1 MNNILELKKRID
13 NIINSINNGN
23 YNNSL
28 EILLDELELINI
40 DRNILQNTRIGSSLT
55 KLSKSLLPIHKITS
69 QRVISIINKWK
80 SQLRNSVTVTGT
92 TASNGPEVTTDN
104 LSTTN
109 STTTTPNRANST
121 NTTVVPGPEDSSSK
135 DIGTVGASTV
145 TEGKGA
151 NFTAMECTGEKN
163 PNEIAVVTKTGESS
177 TFSEDTNSKDTEG
190 VNTEVNNEGA
200 PLGTNEAPLGTK
212 GAPLEATGT
221 HGLGEE
227 VAVGPD
233 TVTGN
238 PKYMGPLRNNIY
250 RDKALRYLFDSF
262 IIGKDFEIEMEELT
276 EKINLIEKSLYNYY
290 IIEKNNQKGYNQQLK
305 CIGFNLKDNKN
316 TIFNYKLYNNIIS
329 INELIHMSSLQMAS
343 DEKKLQRNEILEQSL
358 EACQSDWEIKN
369 IFLNNKTKGQFKC
382 NKCNSK
388 ITTYYQLQTRSSDE
402 PMTTFVTC
410 LNCNNRWKF

>member
-23 YNNSL
+23 YNNSI

-92 TASNGPEVTTDN
+92 TASNGPEVTTSPTM
-104 LSTTN
+104 STTN

-121 NTTVVPGPEDSSSK
+121 K
-135 DIGTVGASTV
+135 GTIGASTV

-151 NFTAMECTGEKN
+151 NSTAMECTSEKN
-163 PNEIAVVTKTGESS
+163 TNTFAVVTKSGESS
-177 TFSEDTNSKDTEG
+177 TNIEG
-190 VNTEVNNEGA
+190 VSSTDTKVVNTDN
-200 PLGTNEAPLGTK
+200 LSTGTDGT
-212 GAPLEATGT
+212 TGT

-262 IIGKDFEIEMEELT
+262 ILGKDFEIEMEELT